1 MTRKPSGVLAALA
14 LALVAL
20 PAAAAELTVSV
31 AASMTNA
38 FTELGKAYEAAHP
51 DTKLV
56 FNYAASGP
64 LLAQIVQGAPVDLF
78 VSADAETMDKAEA
91 GGHIDKATRVNIAGN
106 TLVLIVPATAT
117 QAPVTLAGL
126 AAPAVQRIALGN
138 PASVPNGRYA
148 KAALEA
154 AGLWD
159 ALQAKYVYAE
169 NVRQSLSYVTRAEV
183 EAGFVFSTDAALE
196 TGKVRVA
203 FPVPVAKP
211 IVYPM
216 AIVTGSQEK
225 VAAAAFIHYVQ
236 SPDGQAVFA
245 RYGFTRP

>member
-1 MTRKPSGVLAALA
+1 MRRIPPKAVAALLLAAT
-14 LALVAL
+14 L
-20 PAAAAELTVSV
+20 PATAAELIVSV

-56 FNYAASGP
+56 FNFAASGP

-91 GGHIDKATRVNIAGN
+91 GGHIDKTSRTDIAGN
-106 TLVLIVPATAT
+106 ALVLIVPATTKDAPEQLADLSAAT
-117 QAPVTLAGL
+117 
-126 AAPAVQRIALGN
+126 VQRIALGN
-138 PASVPNGRYA
+138 PNSVPNGRYA

-154 AGLWD
+154 AGLWE
-159 ALQAKYVYAE
+159 ALQPKYVFAE

-183 EAGFVFSTDAALE
+183 EAGFVFATDAALE
-196 TGKVRVA
+196 AGKVRVA

-216 AIVTGSQEK
+216 AIVAGSHDRD
-225 VAAAAFIHYVQ
+225 AAAAFLRYVQ

-245 RYGFTRP
+245 RYGFTKP

>member
-1 MTRKPSGVLAALA
+1 MRRIPPKAAAALL
-14 LALVAL
+14 LAVTL
-20 PAAAAELTVSV
+20 PATAAELTVSV

-56 FNYAASGP
+56 FNFAASGP

-91 GGHIDKATRVNIAGN
+91 GGHIDPGSRTSIAGN
-106 TLVLIVPATAT
+106 ALVLIVPLESR
-117 QAPVTLAGL
+117 QAPKSLADLGS
-126 AAPAVQRIALGN
+126 PAVQRIALGN

-154 AGLWD
+154 AGLWET
-159 ALQAKYVYAE
+159 LQPKYVYAE

-183 EAGFVFSTDAALE
+183 EAGFVFATDAALE
-196 TGKVRVA
+196 AGKVRVA

-211 IVYPM
+211 ILYPM
-216 AIVTGSQEK
+216 AIVAGSKEK
-225 VAAAAFIHYVQ
+225 DAAAAFLRYVQ

-245 RYGFTRP
+245 RYGFTKP